1 MVVVK
6 PLLQEREESPGP
18 SFLLLAANLSKPS
31 NLNESYLILYVIFNL
46 ELVFLLSKHYLDS
59 LLIDNDEASVSSLKV
74 LNQPL
79 IVRNLG
85 MVNGVLN
92 IHRIRAPSECR
103 TVLRLIQDNFPE
115 ISVDEYNADNTNN
128 TNNDDDDDDDDIPT
142 DTSTSARSFKKSVKG
157 NMNRLEMP
165 LNSALWYSQLEKDNI
180 LVTPIVYPWDFHYI
194 VQRILREEVTEASVS
209 PNVSIA
215 KSTIIDGPCMIEDGV
230 TIDDF
235 CKIKGPTYIGK
246 GSFVGM
252 SSLIRNC
259 MIGDETRIGFN
270 CEVGRS
276 YFTGHDKIP
285 HQNVIV
291 DSLIGENVWFGAYS
305 VTLNVLFSKN
315 KIPFE
320 TDKGKAIDTGMDHFG
335 AVIGNNST
343 IGTSVTIFPGRQIH
357 PGTVVSPDTIV
368 TRTLVGRASD

>member
-1 MVVVK
+1 M
-6 PLLQEREESPGP
+6 S
-18 SFLLLAANLSKPS
+18 
-31 NLNESYLILYVIFNL
+31 LILFLYVIFNL
-46 ELVFLLSKHYLDS
+46 ELIFLLSKHYLDS

-115 ISVDEYNADNTNN
+115 ISVDEYNADNADNADNTNN
-128 TNNDDDDDDDDIPT
+128 TNNDDDDDIPA
-142 DTSTSARSFKKSVKG
+142 DTSTSARSFKMSIKG
-157 NMNRLEMP
+157 NMDRIEMP

-194 VQRILREEVTEASVS
+194 VQRILREELTEASVS

-305 VTLNVLFSKN
+305 ATDNVLPQEQR
-315 KIPFE
+315 ITYE
-320 TDKGKAIDTGMDHFG
+320 IDKGKAIDTGMDHFG

>member
-1 MVVVK
+1 
-6 PLLQEREESPGP
+6 
-18 SFLLLAANLSKPS
+18 
-31 NLNESYLILYVIFNL
+31 
-46 ELVFLLSKHYLDS
+46 LDS
-59 LLIDNDEASVSSLKV
+59 LSIDKDEVSVSSLKV

-85 MVNGVLN
+85 IVKRILN
-92 IHRIRAPSECR
+92 IHRIKVPSECR
-103 TVLRLIQDNFPE
+103 AVLRLIQENFPE
-115 ISVDEYNADNTNN
+115 ISVDEYDTNDAN
-128 TNNDDDDDDDDIPT
+128 DANNNHYGKTPT
-142 DTSTSARSFKKSVKG
+142 DTSTSARSFKISIKG

-180 LVTPIVYPWDFHYI
+180 LVNPIVYPWDFHYT
-194 VQRILREEVTEASVS
+194 VQRILREELTEASVS

-215 KSTIIDGPCMIEDGV
+215 KSTIIDGPCMIEDSV

-246 GSFVGM
+246 RSFIGM

-259 MIGDETRIGFN
+259 MIGSETHIGFN

-276 YFTGHDKIP
+276 YLLGHDKIP

-305 VTLNVLFSKN
+305 VTLNVLFTRS
-315 KIPFE
+315 KIPYE
-320 TDKGKAIDTGMDHFG
+320 INKGKAIDTGMDHFG
-335 AVIGNNST
+335 AVIGNNCT
-343 IGTSVTIFPGRQIH
+343 IGTSVTIFPGRHIH
-357 PGTVVSPDTIV
+357 PGTVVGPDTIV

>member
-1 MVVVK
+1 ME
-6 PLLQEREESPGP
+6 LI
-18 SFLLLAANLSKPS
+18 FL
-31 NLNESYLILYVIFNL
+31 I
-46 ELVFLLSKHYLDS
+46 SKHYLDS
-59 LLIDNDEASVSSLKV
+59 LLIDKDEASVSSLKV

-85 MVNGVLN
+85 IVKRILN
-92 IHRIRAPSECR
+92 IHRIKVPSECR
-103 TVLRLIQDNFPE
+103 AVLRLIQDNFPE
-115 ISVDEYNADNTNN
+115 ISVDEYDTNN
-128 TNNDDDDDDDDIPT
+128 NNININNNDHNKTPT
-142 DTSTSARSFKKSVKG
+142 DTSTSARSFKISIKG
-157 NMNRLEMP
+157 NNMNRLEMP

-180 LVTPIVYPWDFHYI
+180 LVNPIVYPWDFHYT
-194 VQRILREEVTEASVS
+194 VQRILREELTEVSVS

-230 TIDDF
+230 TVDDF

-246 GSFVGM
+246 GSFIGM

-259 MIGDETRIGFN
+259 MIGSETHIGFN

-276 YFTGHDKIP
+276 YLLGHDKIP

-305 VTLNVLFSKN
+305 ATDNVLPQEES
-315 KIPFE
+315 ITYE
-320 TDKGKAIDTGMDHFG
+320 IDKGKAIDTGMDHFG
-335 AVIGNNST
+335 AVIGNNCT
-343 IGTSVTIFPGRQIH
+343 ISTSVTIFPGRHIH

-368 TRTLVGRASD
+368 TRNLVGRA

>member
-1 MVVVK
+1 M
-6 PLLQEREESPGP
+6 S
-18 SFLLLAANLSKPS
+18 
-31 NLNESYLILYVIFNL
+31 LILFLYVTFNL
-46 ELVFLLSKHYLDS
+46 ELIFLLSKHYLDS

-115 ISVDEYNADNTNN
+115 ISVDEYEYNADNTDNTNN
-128 TNNDDDDDDDDIPT
+128 TNNDDDDDDIPT
-142 DTSTSARSFKKSVKG
+142 DTSTSARSFKMSIKG

-194 VQRILREEVTEASVS
+194 VQRILREELTEASIS

-259 MIGDETRIGFN
+259 MIGNDTRIGFN

-305 VTLNVLFSKN
+305 VTLNALFTRN

-320 TDKGKAIDTGMDHFG
+320 IDKGNVVDTGMDHFG
-335 AVIGNNST
+335 AVIGNNCT
-343 IGTSVTIFPGRQIH
+343 IGTSVTIFPGKHIH
-357 PGTVVSPDTIV
+357 PNTAVDPQSNVFRKLGEFAF
-368 TRTLVGRASD
+368 L

>member
-1 MVVVK
+1 M
-6 PLLQEREESPGP
+6 S
-18 SFLLLAANLSKPS
+18 
-31 NLNESYLILYVIFNL
+31 LILFLYVIFNL
-46 ELVFLLSKHYLDS
+46 ELIFLLSKHYLDS

-115 ISVDEYNADNTNN
+115 ISVDEYNADNADNTNNTNN
-128 TNNDDDDDDDDIPT
+128 TNNDDDDDDDIPA
-142 DTSTSARSFKKSVKG
+142 DTSTSARSFKMSIKG
-157 NMNRLEMP
+157 NMDRIEMP
-165 LNSALWYSQLEKDNI
+165 LNSAFWYSQLEKDNI

-194 VQRILREEVTEASVS
+194 VQRILREELTEASVS